1 MSHIQGCGPRQRG
14 WSWSLRGR
22 WELCPPG
29 FVSPSGTPAV
39 GLMVSA
45 RGGQGTTSSLRVP
58 PTLSQGAPTSSLR
71 VPLTVSQG
79 VPTSSLCD
87 PPHTLPR
94 TSHLVSL

>member
-29 FVSPSGTPAV
+29 FVSAGGTPAV

-58 PTLSQGAPTSSLR
+58 PTLSQRAPTLSLR
-71 VPLTVSQG
+71 V
-79 VPTSSLCD
+79 
-87 PPHTLPR
+87 PPHTLPG
-94 TSHLVSL
+94 SPHLLSQ